1 MKFTGIEIS
10 ISNHTLSP
18 ASLIKNENISTMC
31 WCGSFES
38 EFQLNASGLICSA
51 KLAANQIVAGGKELA
66 LRVWDI
72 NNHGSPIFT
81 AKNVRSSVLE
91 LSVPIWIADISV
103 VPKSNGKLILTASRY
118 GELDIYDLR
127 CGQRRPV
134 ARHAWR
140 TSRKHG
146 KLHVGSGK
154 HSAVLP
160 DLTTTRPITKAVA
173 YDNSPGIGLRVVA
186 GNAVGE
192 LSVLDLRL
200 PPEYSNLNSS
210 DGPGVIPVRSY
221 GSRAPDP
228 PSGVRCLAGASGCI
242 THLICSG
249 TDEENTFPFM
259 EAAINSEPIIVAS
272 SLDRY
277 LRLYNRDTGKRLGK
291 NLIAHIW
298 ISKKFRRSIEDVRT
312 RKGAVI
318 TSNHNLVAGKI
329 KVMLRKDWTTG
340 KTALSSFSTS
350 FVQNTDKLCM
360 ETLHKIQERK
370 NNKITIN
377 NSRTKTEK
385 VKSQIE
391 YTEANKEI
399 KKSIRADKQKYVKD
413 LTTTSEKAVIAGN
426 MKRLYDAT
434 KKLAPVNPPDTKAAD
449 TDILI
454 AVTPTT
460 IGKICMPIRRIKI
473 YVKVPVTS
481 FLVRRNA
488 SFANIEN
495 FLKKDND
502 TGVSNEE
509 EKVESSYGIS
519 KTEQKE
525 FEDLWNQIP
534 VVDNDNDGVNEGG
547 KRTTGLKIG
556 KRRRKK

>member
-1 MKFTGIEIS
+1 MTTHSSGDIRVFSRDFT
-10 ISNHTLSP
+10 
-18 ASLIKNENISTMC
+18 
-31 WCGSFES
+31 S
-38 EFQLNASGLICSA
+38 EKFQLNASGLICSA

-72 NNHGSPIFT
+72 NNHRSPIFT

-210 DGPGVIPVRSY
+210 DSPGVIPVRSY

-242 THLICSG
+242 THLICGG

-259 EAAINSEPIIVAS
+259 EAAINSEPIILAS

-277 LRLYNRDTGKRLGK
+277 LRLYNRDTGKRLG
-291 NLIAHIW
+291 
-298 ISKKFRRSIEDVRT
+298 
-312 RKGAVI
+312 
-318 TSNHNLVAGKI
+318 
-329 KVMLRKDWTTG
+329 
-340 KTALSSFSTS
+340 
-350 FVQNTDKLCM
+350 
-360 ETLHKIQERK
+360 
-370 NNKITIN
+370 
-377 NSRTKTEK
+377 
-385 VKSQIE
+385 
-391 YTEANKEI
+391 
-399 KKSIRADKQKYVKD
+399 
-413 LTTTSEKAVIAGN
+413 
-426 MKRLYDAT
+426 
-434 KKLAPVNPPDTKAAD
+434 
-449 TDILI
+449 
-454 AVTPTT
+454 
-460 IGKICMPIRRIKI
+460 KI

-502 TGVSNEE
+502 ISVSNEE